1 MISSLILKKNISKED
16 RIKRSLA
23 KTFSWRV
30 IGTLDTILIAYLI
43 TGTINHA
50 LSIGGIELVS
60 KMILFTALLKLNLG
74 NIAFSTSFGLEDQ
87 VITDTIFSNNHPIKV
102 FTLDTGRLFEETYQ
116 VYHDTLNKYNKTI
129 TPYFPDQQKVEALLT
144 KKGPYSFYQ
153 SVENRK
159 ECCKIRKVDPLQRA
173 LQGVDVW
180 VTGLRGE
187 QSHFRK
193 ELDLFEFDNSFGLI
207 KFNPLIHWSKEEVER
222 YLNLKKIPQNSLHQK
237 GYPSIG
243 CAPCT
248 RAVKDG
254 EDARSGR
261 WWWEESKKECGLHLT
276 NTQNS

>member
-1 MISSLILKKNISKED
+1 MKNDYIADLNKEFANKTLKG
-16 RIKRSLA
+16 A
-23 KTFSWRV
+23 
-30 IGTLDTILIAYLI
+30 
-43 TGTINHA
+43 
-50 LSIGGIELVS
+50 
-60 KMILFTALLKLNLG
+60 FTALLKLNLG

-116 VYHDTLNKYNKTI
+116 VYHDTLNKYNRTI

-144 KKGPYSFYQ
+144 KKGPHSFYQ

-159 ECCKIRKVDPLQRA
+159 ECCNIRKVDPLQRA

-237 GYPSIG
+237 GYSSIG